1 MRVDPCRCAFGLFL
15 LAAVCAAYTSGCGP
29 TREPTYPVKGKVVFK
44 GTDEPAA
51 KGAKIWFEST
61 KPPDFLRSMSDI
73 GDDGTFVL
81 STDRE
86 GNGAMEGEHR
96 VRIDPTN
103 GSGMNIEA
111 ELAKTIDRKYFEFRT
126 SGVTVEI
133 KPNEAHDFKIELDR
147 PAGAK

>member
-1 MRVDPCRCAFGLFL
+1 LTL
-15 LAAVCAAYTSGCGP
+15 LIAGCGP
-29 TREPTYPVKGKVVFK
+29 ERVPTFPVKGKVVFK

-73 GDDGTFVL
+73 ADDGTFVL
-81 STDRE
+81 STDRA

-96 VRIDPTN
+96 IRIDPTN

-111 ELAKTIDRKYFEFRT
+111 ELAKNIDRKYFEFRT

-147 PAGAK
+147 PAGATR